1 MNATQGAL
9 TSIELVKDGQ
19 TTKVD
24 LYEVSTEKAIDIT
37 SNTFSVKVTEGSTF
51 TKTATGYDFTIV
63 SKANDK
69 IFIPRI
75 TFDGLP
81 NSFKVIE
88 IDLENNTDELAM
100 MKLRIVYTDG
110 SNETKDIG
118 LTANTAKSVEV
129 LSRKGSGKKIDSVQ
143 IRFENLTKDEY
154 GRDVPIADRYISVK
168 GMRVR

>member
-1 MNATQGAL
+1 MDYQ
-9 TSIELVKDGQ
+9 IH
-19 TTKVD
+19 
-24 LYEVSTEKAIDIT
+24 
-37 SNTFSVKVTEGSTF
+37 
-51 TKTATGYDFTIV
+51 
-63 SKANDK
+63 
-69 IFIPRI
+69 
-75 TFDGLP
+75 
-81 NSFKVIE
+81 
-88 IDLENNTDELAM
+88 AM

-154 GRDVPIADRYISVK
+154 GSDVPIANRYISIK